1 MRQRNELQSFDWLL
15 VGLYLA
21 LVLFGWVM
29 IYAASVDIDE
39 AGQVP
44 SLFDLSKSYGKQM
57 LWIAAALVVGSF
69 ALMIELKFYRT
80 FAPFF
85 YGISAVLLLG
95 VLFTSPING
104 ASSWFDIG
112 GFRLQPSEFAKLATC
127 LMLASFLSS
136 SDGGLQNRS
145 TQLKVVGIILLPMLL
160 ILKQSDAGSALIF
173 TSFFILL
180 FRAGMPAWIYVLTIS
195 TGTLAILSLLAD
207 TPWLLVTVLIG
218 LANIVLLNQLELS
231 RLWNLPLLAAVGA
244 CWLFFSPEIQWYLL
258 AGQGLLLLVML
269 TVNYLR
275 KGGQFALLVIGLLL
289 VSAAFVSSINYV
301 FYNVL
306 KSYQQERVLVWLR
319 PSQCDPQ
326 GSLYNIEQS
335 KYAIGSGG
343 FLGKGFLQGE
353 RTKLDYVPE
362 QSTDFI
368 FCTVGEEQGFVGSFL
383 LVGLFTALLLR
394 ILFIAE
400 RQRSSFSRYY
410 AYGVAGLIFFHLFI
424 NVGMTMNL
432 VPVIGIPLPFI
443 SYGGSSLISFTLLL
457 AILLKMDSNRLLVFR

>member
-1 MRQRNELQSFDWLL
+1 MRQRSELQSFDWLL
-15 VGLYLA
+15 VGFYLA
-21 LVLFGWVM
+21 LVVFGWFM
-29 IYAASVDIDE
+29 IYAASVDIDQ
-39 AGQVP
+39 AGQAP
-44 SLFDLSKSYGKQM
+44 GFFDLSKSYGRQM
-57 LWIAAALVVGSF
+57 LWIMAAFVVGSF

-85 YGISAVLLLG
+85 YGFSMLLLFA
-95 VLFTSPING
+95 VLFTSPVNG
-104 ASSWFDIG
+104 ASSWFNIG
-112 GFRLQPSEFAKLATC
+112 GFRFQPSEFAKLTTC
-127 LMLASFLSS
+127 LMLAAVLSS
-136 SDGGLQNRS
+136 SDLGLQKRS
-145 TQLKVVGIILLPMLL
+145 SQLKAVGLILLPMLL
-160 ILKQSDAGSALIF
+160 ILKQADAGSALIF

-180 FRAGMPAWIYVLTIS
+180 FRAGMPAWIYALTVS
-195 TGTLAILSLLAD
+195 MAVLAILSLLAD
-207 TPWLLVTVLIG
+207 TPWLLITMLIG
-218 LANIVLLNQLELS
+218 LSNIILLRQLNVS
-231 RLWNLPLLAAVGA
+231 RLWNIPLVIAVGA
-244 CWLFFSPEIQWYLL
+244 SWLFFEPDLQWYLL
-258 AGQGLLLLVML
+258 AGQSAVLLILTALNYWRKSGPFVFLVL
-269 TVNYLR
+269 TSLAV
-275 KGGQFALLVIGLLL
+275 
-289 VSAAFVSSINYV
+289 AAGFVSSVNYI
-301 FYNVL
+301 FYRVL
-306 KSYQQERVLVWLR
+306 KPYQQERVLVWLR
-319 PSQCDPQ
+319 PDQCDPQ

-343 FLGKGFLQGE
+343 FWGKGFLEGE
-353 RTKLDYVPE
+353 RTKLNYVPE

-368 FCTVGEEQGFVGSFL
+368 FCTVGEEQGFIGTLF